1 MVHCGNLC
9 DRIYIVERLYR
20 SNFFVNKETRLAPQ
34 NRGRFE
40 YFRQRMKYTRI
51 YHEFYRHDFS
61 YTRNIHVYTHTH
73 TRTHT
78 RVTRRHA
85 RTDTWDSTRSDFWV
99 GVHRARL
106 LVNIPANISPFYSFS
121 FFFFFSP
128 PPLSL
133 PLLFRPSTSRFS
145 PSVRSF
151 FFLFS
156 RRHVRETAPRA
167 EPISRR
173 RSSSEFWNAFERKNL
188 ERARARARR
197 ELLPDRL
204 RTLLRKISRHRVASH
219 RVESRG
225 SYDTADF
232 PRAFFFFLFHRSCR
246 KRLR

>member
-1 MVHCGNLC
+1 MGKRRAGLA
-9 DRIYIVERLYR
+9 
-20 SNFFVNKETRLAPQ
+20 SWATRAFLNCIPACVATS
-34 NRGRFE
+34 RF
-40 YFRQRMKYTRI
+40 T
-51 YHEFYRHDFS
+51 
-61 YTRNIHVYTHTH
+61 HVCTCVHTH
-73 TRTHT
+73 IHT

-106 LVNIPANISPFYSFS
+106 LVNIPANISPFSSFS
-121 FFFFFSP
+121 FFFFSP

-188 ERARARARR
+188 ERARARARAAR
-197 ELLPDRL
+197 TSARPPSDTFAKNLPP
-204 RTLLRKISRHRVASH
+204 SCRVASR
-219 RVESRG
+219 RVARILRYGGFS
-225 SYDTADF
+225 AC
-232 PRAFFFFLFHRSCR
+232 FFFFLFHRSCC

>member
-1 MVHCGNLC
+1 MC
-9 DRIYIVERLYR
+9 
-20 SNFFVNKETRLAPQ
+20 A
-34 NRGRFE
+34 
-40 YFRQRMKYTRI
+40 
-51 YHEFYRHDFS
+51 
-61 YTRNIHVYTHTH
+61 YTH
-73 TRTHT
+73 THT

-106 LVNIPANISPFYSFS
+106 LVNIPANISPFSSFS

-188 ERARARARR
+188 ERARARGENFCQTAFGHFCEKSPAIVSRR
-197 ELLPDRL
+197 
-204 RTLLRKISRHRVASH
+204 IASSRADLTIRRIFRVFFFSFFIVLVASGYGE
-219 RVESRG
+219 R
-225 SYDTADF
+225 
-232 PRAFFFFLFHRSCR
+232 
-246 KRLR
+246 